1 MFGMMLTLS
10 GIPQHVGLLVAAVDM
25 TLTEFTLIYLVLLI
39 FLGMLIDSTS
49 ILLIMV
55 PFALP
60 TVISLNGDLIWFG
73 IVSLLGVEIG
83 LLTPPLGLSV
93 LTIKG
98 SLDDPH
104 ISLKDIFIGS
114 SSFALIIFVLAVT
127 IVLYP
132 NLCQLFY

>member
-1 MFGMMLTLS
+1 
-10 GIPQHVGLLVAAVDM
+10 
-25 TLTEFTLIYLVLLI
+25 
-39 FLGMLIDSTS
+39 
-49 ILLIMV
+49 MV